1 MGGASF
7 KPGDSHGFM
16 QAVRLL
22 SATPVPVPAPSPF
35 KFEMSAEAAE
45 HNTAVL
51 ETFDNDLGKAI
62 DGSPGTHISYGS
74 EVRDNDSD
82 LFERIDG
89 VSAPNEHSVDVEDH
103 GDRVLECVSG
113 EDSDLF
119 ERTETARDQIESQTT
134 ASTGPWE
141 QAAKAAAPGPLPPS
155 NLSLHCTYISS
166 SVINFPPAP
175 HLLLQV

>member
-103 GDRVLECVSG
+103 GDRVLESVSG

-134 ASTGPWE
+134 DNRHQFVHGKPINQT
-141 QAAKAAAPGPLPPS
+141 PP
-155 NLSLHCTYISS
+155 
-166 SVINFPPAP
+166 FPPA
-175 HLLLQV
+175 